1 METYQIE
8 GRNPVKEALSGGR
21 SIDKL
26 FVLKGGDAR
35 LGSIIRLAKEKKL
48 VVSEVDRRKLDE
60 MSRSGAHQ
68 GIIAVCAAVNY
79 VSVDDI
85 LENARQK
92 GEKPLIVILDSITD
106 PHNLGAIIRSAAACG
121 AHGVIIPKH
130 RSAGINETVEKA
142 SAGTVSLIKI
152 AKAVNLSSTVEYLK
166 QQGVWIFGTAL
177 EENSRAHFNCDL
189 KDSAALIIGSEGS
202 GMSRVLKEKCDF
214 LVKIPMSPQV
224 QSLNASVAAGIVLFE
239 AAKQREA
246 FIDG

>member
-1 METYQIE
+1 MEVYQIE
-8 GRNPVKEALSGGR
+8 GRNPVKEALTSGR

-26 FVLKGGDAR
+26 FVLKDGDAR
-35 LGSIIRLAKEKKL
+35 LGSLVRLAKEKKL

-60 MSRSGAHQ
+60 MSKSGAHQ
-68 GIIAVCAAVNY
+68 GIIAVCAAVEY

-85 LENARQK
+85 LDFAREK
-92 GEKPLIVILDSITD
+92 GEKPLIVILDGITD
-106 PHNLGAIIRSAAACG
+106 PHNMGAIIRSAAACG

-177 EENSRAHFNCDL
+177 ERYSKTPSESDL
-189 KDSAALIIGSEGS
+189 KDSAALIIGSEGE
-202 GMSRVLKEKCDF
+202 GMSRILKEKCDF
-214 LVKIPMSPQV
+214 LIKIPMSPNV

-239 AAKQREA
+239 ASRQRGS
-246 FIDG
+246 FLND